1 MRERERD
8 AEQGDTSNSIK
19 NRCFNDFETCESLES
34 LEDRI
39 AIQMNRFLHASLV
52 FSSSSLKQ
60 RSMASPSSLHVPGGR
75 VYLGL

>member
-1 MRERERD
+1 MQRCD
-8 AEQGDTSNSIK
+8 MSNSIK

-39 AIQMNRFLHASLV
+39 AIQMNRFLRASLV

-60 RSMASPSSLHVPGGR
+60 RSMAPPPSLHVPGGG

>member
-1 MRERERD
+1 MQSVCILKLE
-8 AEQGDTSNSIK
+8 NP
-19 NRCFNDFETCESLES
+19 LES

-39 AIQMNRFLHASLV
+39 VIHMNRFLRAPLV

-60 RSMASPSSLHVPGGR
+60 RSMASPPLLRVPGGG

>member
-1 MRERERD
+1 MQRC
-8 AEQGDTSNSIK
+8 DTSNSIK
-19 NRCFNDFETCESLES
+19 NRCFNDSETCESLES

-39 AIQMNRFLHASLV
+39 AIQMNRFLRASLV

-60 RSMASPSSLHVPGGR
+60 RSMAPPSSLHVPGGG